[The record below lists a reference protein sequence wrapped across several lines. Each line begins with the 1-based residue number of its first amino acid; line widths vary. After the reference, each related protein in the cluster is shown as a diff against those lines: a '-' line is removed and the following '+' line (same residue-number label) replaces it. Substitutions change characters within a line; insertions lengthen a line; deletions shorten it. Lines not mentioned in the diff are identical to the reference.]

1 MFELLIDT
9 FNTLLYRPLFN
20 FLVLIY
26 NYLPWRDFG
35 LAIIVLTLAIRLI
48 LYPSSVKSAK
58 SQKALN
64 ELQPKIQEI
73 KEKHKGNKEQQAK
86 ATMELYKKEKINP
99 FGGCLPTLIQFPFL
113 IALFLIFR
121 NFQDGLD
128 FTKLAVLYN
137 FVPSPGIIAEP
148 MFLGL
153 INLAQP
159 NTVLAVLAGIF
170 QFIQTKM
177 IMSKTKKSKTKG
189 SDFSRMMQKQ
199 MIYFFPVIT
208 VLILLKLPAAIGFYW
223 IISSLFL
230 IIQQYFILKKRP
242 AEAGTK

>member
-1 MFELLIDT
+1 MFELLINI

-26 NYLPWRDFG
+26 NYLPGHDFG
-35 LAIIVLTLAIRLI
+35 LAIIILTLVIRLI

-73 KEKHKGNKEQQAK
+73 KEKYKGEKEKQAR

-99 FGGCLPTLIQFPFL
+99 FGGCLPTLIQLPFL
-113 IALFLIFR
+113 IALFLIFK
-121 NFQDGLD
+121 NFKDGLD
-128 FTKLAVLYN
+128 FTKLAVLYR
-137 FVPSPGIIAEP
+137 FVPSPGIIEEP

-153 INLAQP
+153 VNLAQP
-159 NTVLAVLAGIF
+159 NIILAVLAGIF

-177 IMSKTKKSKTKG
+177 IMSKSKKSEAKS

-199 MIYFFPVIT
+199 IVYFFPIIT
-208 VLILLKLPAAIGFYW
+208 VFILLKLPAAIGFYW
-223 IISSLFL
+223 IVSSLFL

-242 AEAGTK
+242 IKA

>member
-1 MFELLIDT
+1 MFELLINI
-9 FNTLLYRPLFN
+9 FNTVLYRPLFN

-26 NYLPWRDFG
+26 NYLPGHDFG
-35 LAIIVLTLAIRLI
+35 LAIIVLTLVIRLI

-58 SQKALN
+58 SQKALS

-73 KEKHKGNKEQQAK
+73 KEKYKGEKEKQAK

-113 IALFLIFR
+113 IALFLIFK
-121 NFQDGLD
+121 NFKDGLD
-128 FTKLAVLYN
+128 FTKLAVLYR
-137 FVPSPGIIAEP
+137 FVPSPGIVEEP

-177 IMSKTKKSKTKG
+177 IMSKTKKSGAKG

-199 MIYFFPVIT
+199 MVYFFPVIT
-208 VLILLKLPAAIGFYW
+208 VFILLKLPAAIGFYW
-223 IISSLFL
+223 VVSSLFL
-230 IIQQYFILKKRP
+230 ITQQYFVLKKRP
-242 AEAGTK
+242 VEAGVK